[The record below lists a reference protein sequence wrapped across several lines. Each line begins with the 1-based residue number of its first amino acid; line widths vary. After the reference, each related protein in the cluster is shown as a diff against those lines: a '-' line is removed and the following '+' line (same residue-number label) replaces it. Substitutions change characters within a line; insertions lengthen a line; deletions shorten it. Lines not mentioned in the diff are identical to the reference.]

1 VANPRLQALSPAER
15 IIANAP
21 PTIRSELE
29 AVGDTHLAERVGLV
43 SPVGAGGGEG
53 LVSVN

>member
-1 VANPRLQALSPAER
+1 LQALSPAER

-29 AVGDTHLAERVGLV
+29 AVGDTHLAKRVGLV